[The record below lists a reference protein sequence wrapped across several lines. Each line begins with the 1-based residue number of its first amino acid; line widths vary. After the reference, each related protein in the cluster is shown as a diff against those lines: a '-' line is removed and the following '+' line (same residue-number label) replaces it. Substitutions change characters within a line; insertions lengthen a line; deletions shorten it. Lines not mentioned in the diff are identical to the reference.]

1 VTRRIASILPVWF
14 LVLVSSILVAIL
26 AAPEYLTWLPVV
38 LAAAVILTFCIQ
50 LALREKDGFVA
61 RLFSS
66 VGGALII
73 VAIAS
78 GVLWAVGA

>member
-14 LVLVSSILVAIL
+14 LVLVGSILVAIL

-38 LAAAVILTFCIQ
+38 LAASVILTFCIQ

-66 VGGALII
+66 VGGALVI